1 MRNTRRK
8 RTEPSVQIARG
19 VTRIDPTE
27 RSNQRLSRIARTAS
41 TRFHNPQRFVRQT
54 RCVMAMTDGS
64 DAVAVT
70 HHFETEIDPDRVE
83 EWVDANFPKG
93 RVHII
98 NLDTGETIYDD
109 L

>member
-1 MRNTRRK
+1 MVI
-8 RTEPSVQIARG
+8 S
-19 VTRIDPTE
+19 
-27 RSNQRLSRIARTAS
+27 
-41 TRFHNPQRFVRQT
+41 
-54 RCVMAMTDGS
+54 AMSDQS
-64 DAVAVT
+64 SQEDAVAVT